1 MDCSPAVS
9 SVHEVLQAR
18 ILEWDAMPS
27 SRGSDN
33 SDNNYYHFG
42 TEETALLAGIDS
54 VGGLGGWPVNP
65 ALFLGI
71 GHRKTQRGK
80 AARVGDPGSSSL
92 PFCLTAQHLITSSPG
107 PEWPLVLGTHL
118 LL

>member
-1 MDCSPAVS
+1 MDCSPAGS

-18 ILEWDAMPS
+18 ILEWDTMPS

-42 TEETALLAGIDS
+42 TEEMALLAGIDS

-65 ALFLGI
+65 ALSLGI
-71 GHRKTQRGK
+71 GHRKTQ
-80 AARVGDPGSSSL
+80 
-92 PFCLTAQHLITSSPG
+92 
-107 PEWPLVLGTHL
+107 
-118 LL
+118 